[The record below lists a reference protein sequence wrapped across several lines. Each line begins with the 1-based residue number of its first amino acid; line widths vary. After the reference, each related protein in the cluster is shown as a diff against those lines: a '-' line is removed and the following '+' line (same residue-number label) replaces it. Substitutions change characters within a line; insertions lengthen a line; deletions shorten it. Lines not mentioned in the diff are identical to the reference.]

1 MKRSNHSRRGM
12 TLIEVMVAATIMTAV
27 MAAAVAVIR
36 TGVRVATL
44 NEQTVDTN
52 DASRVAGDRL
62 VFDLRSAG
70 TMGGVYVTGGGA
82 PILINPIFSVD
93 NVLRPNTDE
102 VWIIVPSRTMM
113 QADCARPGSAAVL
126 TQASVSG
133 QPLQVNCTGQ
143 FATART
149 LLVTNFNRA
158 ALISVAAM
166 TPTTITYNE
175 AAAPG
180 FSNDPTKGS
189 FQRGD
194 YIVPVNLVRWRISP
208 NDIAGQPDVLKR
220 EVFDLDF
227 GNVTA
232 ATPFGATAPGNLVRG
247 EIFNNIEDLQVAW
260 GSGVAPALTFTSA
273 HGSAYLGGNGGNFG
287 TQNQVPVSV
296 RVNLVGRTPRAIR
309 NEAGEVMD
317 YRAITVEDH
326 VPPVVPFGDG
336 FRRTL
341 YRRRVELQNM
351 GALSL

>member
-1 MKRSNHSRRGM
+1 M
-12 TLIEVMVAATIMTAV
+12 TLVEVMVAATIMTAV

-52 DASRVAGDRL
+52 DAARVAGDRM

-70 TMGGVYVTGGGA
+70 TMGGVYVTNAAGP
-82 PILINPIFSVD
+82 PILINPVFSLNSAV
-93 NVLRPNTDE
+93 RPNTDQ
-102 VWIIVPSRTMM
+102 VWMIVPSRTLM
-113 QADCARPGSAAVL
+113 QADCTRAGSAAVL

-133 QPLQVNCTGQ
+133 QPLQVNCTAQ
-143 FATART
+143 FAGAKT
-149 LLVTNFNRA
+149 LLVTNFTRA
-158 ALISVAAM
+158 ALISVTAM
-166 TPTTITYNE
+166 TATTISYNE
-175 AAAPG
+175 ATVPG
-180 FSNDPTKGS
+180 FSNDPSKGA

-194 YIVPVNLVRWRISP
+194 YIAPVNLVRYGIAA

-227 GNVTA
+227 ATVA
-232 ATPFGATAPGNLVRG
+232 VATPFGTAAAVRG

-260 GSGVAPALTFTSA
+260 GSGVAPALTYASA

-296 RVNLVGRTPRAIR
+296 RLNLVGRTARAIR
-309 NEAGEVMD
+309 DEAGELMRYGPID
-317 YRAITVEDH
+317 VEDH
-326 VPPVVPFGDG
+326 AWGVVPFDG